1 VTSFVIL
8 VAYKKGMTL
17 GHAIDSTRFSNP
29 IFQPDPSLPLRRL
42 KEMGFPISIQPAEDW
57 LSANQ
62 LFPWHSIF
70 VVNSPDRTASGGSE
84 HLGLAL
90 VRRRY
95 GLVFDVENNARP
107 AHILSCNLPVGTP
120 DEAAHLLCEEALT
133 FNGNRR
139 EPLKVAAL
147 HGLAHLEFRARFK
160 QPVQRGRFLQVLNGL
175 DIKDED
181 DATRSAL
188 HLIARHRLT
197 EAIDF
202 VTRVTCSDNCELRLS
217 AIDALLWLGEPGM
230 TAFQAAISK
239 GRGEALKTLKAVESG
254 LANDLDPMHRLLTS
268 EDWTER
274 NGATRVLRSLVVEKG
289 IPSAGPLEIIL
300 SRFRDDTDKDNR
312 NSIGFCLGD
321 LIPHIGPSALE
332 PILALV
338 AELQGDSEPLLN
350 GILFGGAPGLSVGK
364 IHDLCNAIPRINI
377 RFRSAIHRLFAV
389 ASPDYPAR
397 IEDWLENESIQAIQW
412 GVTPPAPV
420 RAWFDD
426 AAQVP
431 GWQLVDALLRGSR
444 KVHDGSLGSAAISAS
459 PPLAKALE
467 CLAPRLMNKGEDT
480 TWAGVVSLLASN
492 STPNGIPTAWMRVA
506 LGGLKAGPPL
516 TDTPENIGR
525 LLAVSASALDGCA
538 DHALEL
544 LATMPVQTRSLA
556 AYLLQTL
563 PVGITK
569 LQGDACNPPEHG
581 FGPRGK
587 EFPGLG
593 TVQRQP
599 PTALLES
606 QYQQFFVSQHPRWM
620 NTEEAIQQLV
630 QTAKKATDTYT
641 NHLWPWDEQDTQR
654 LIEQIPTILIQQ
666 AIVSMHV
673 VRTANPIACRL
684 AQAVGPKAVEGDL
697 GPLVAAAT
705 QNAPTEP
712 QDTDIEHDDF
722 DDFINGLS

>member
-1 VTSFVIL
+1 
-8 VAYKKGMTL
+8 MTL

-29 IFQPDPSLPLRRL
+29 IFQPDRSLPLRRL
-42 KEMGFPISIQPAEDW
+42 KEMGFSISVQPAEGW

-90 VRRRY
+90 MRRRY
-95 GLVFDVENNARP
+95 GLVFDIENNARP

-120 DEAAHLLCEEALT
+120 DEAAQLLCDEALE
-133 FNGNRR
+133 FKGNRR
-139 EPLKVAAL
+139 EPLKVAVL
-147 HGLAHLEFRARFK
+147 HGLAHLEFRARFE
-160 QPVQRGRFLQVLNGL
+160 QPVQRGRFLRVLNGL
-175 DIKDED
+175 DIKAED
-181 DATRSAL
+181 DATRAAL

-202 VTRVTCSDNCELRLS
+202 VTRVTYSDNSELQLS
-217 AIDALLWLGEPGM
+217 AIDTLLWLGEPGM
-230 TAFQAAISK
+230 TAFQSTISK

-289 IPSAGPLEIIL
+289 IPSEGPLEIIL

-312 NSIGFCLGD
+312 NCIGFCLGD
-321 LIPHIGPSALE
+321 LIPHIGPAAVE

-350 GILFGGAPGLSVGK
+350 GIIFGGAPGMSVGK
-364 IHDLCNAIPRINI
+364 IQDLCTSIPRIST
-377 RFRSAIHRLFAV
+377 RFQSAIHRLFAV

-412 GVTPPAPV
+412 GGAPPAPV

-426 AAQVP
+426 ATKVPAWQV
-431 GWQLVDALLRGSR
+431 LDALLRGTR

-459 PPLAKALE
+459 PSLAKALE
-467 CLAPRLMNKGEDT
+467 CLAPRLMNKGDDT
-480 TWAGVVSLLASN
+480 TWAGVVSLLASS
-492 STPNGIPTAWMRVA
+492 STLNGIPTAWMRVA
-506 LGGLKAGPPL
+506 LGGLKAGPSL

-525 LLAVSASALDGCA
+525 LLAVSASALQGCA
-538 DHALEL
+538 DNALEL
-544 LATMPVQTRSLA
+544 LAAMPEQTRNLAAHLLQTMPVGVA
-556 AYLLQTL
+556 N
-563 PVGITK
+563 
-569 LQGDACNPPEHG
+569 LQGDACNPPDNG

-599 PTALLES
+599 STALLEG
-606 QYQQFFVSQHPRWM
+606 QFQQFFVARHPRWM
-620 NTEEAIQQLV
+620 STEEVVQQLI
-630 QTAKKATDTYT
+630 QTAKKATDDYT
-641 NHLWPWDEQDTQR
+641 THLWPWDEQDTRR
-654 LIEQIPTILIQQ
+654 LIEEIPTILIQQ

-673 VRTANPIACRL
+673 VRTAKPIASRL
-684 AQAVGPKAVEGDL
+684 AQALGPKAVEGDL
-697 GPLVAAAT
+697 GPLVTAAT
-705 QNAPTEP
+705 QNVPEEAHDKDGDP
-712 QDTDIEHDDF
+712 DDF
-722 DDFINGLS
+722 DDFLNGLC